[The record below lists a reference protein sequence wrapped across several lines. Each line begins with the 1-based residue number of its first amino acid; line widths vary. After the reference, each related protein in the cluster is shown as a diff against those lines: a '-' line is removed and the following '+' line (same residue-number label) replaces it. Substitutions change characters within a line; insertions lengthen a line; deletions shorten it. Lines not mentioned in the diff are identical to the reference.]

1 MSLSLLTLIKT
12 LKFMSNS
19 MCTDAAIGSLIRT
32 YIKQQEKEVAQANLK
47 ALKLKASTDVP
58 WE

>member
-1 MSLSLLTLIKT
+1 
-12 LKFMSNS
+12 